1 MELFFYH
8 SCITKSTICCIFELK
23 IRESFQVL
31 YEEKHH
37 KWFTMF
43 SQSNHA
49 KTVTNAKA
57 IVAAAALFNDFVTEI
72 LVLLEALILLI

>member
-1 MELFFYH
+1 MH
-8 SCITKSTICCIFELK
+8 
-23 IRESFQVL
+23 
-31 YEEKHH
+31 EEKHD

-57 IVAAAALFNDFVTEI
+57 FVAVAALFNDFVTEI
-72 LVLLEALILLI
+72 LVLLEAPVLLI